1 MEEAKQKAMKEL
13 ENAKREV
20 ELQLGTQKSKYE
32 NTIQTLSSTV
42 EKQKHALETI
52 NRRKEELEM
61 ERELLATE
69 VETNNKIKKL
79 QFEKNKAI
87 LSPYKSTFLEELMK
101 ILNDTTADAE
111 SALKTKV
118 NNEESTNA
126 GGISLHEMQVLVK
139 EATQRCKEGGFNY
152 VSYYHD

>member
-1 MEEAKQKAMKEL
+1 MEESKQKAMKEL

-52 NRRKEELEM
+52 NRRKEELEV

-79 QFEKNKAI
+79 QLEKNKAI
-87 LSPYKSTFLEELMK
+87 LSPYKSNFLEELMK

-118 NNEESTNA
+118 NNEESINA

-152 VSYYHD
+152 VS